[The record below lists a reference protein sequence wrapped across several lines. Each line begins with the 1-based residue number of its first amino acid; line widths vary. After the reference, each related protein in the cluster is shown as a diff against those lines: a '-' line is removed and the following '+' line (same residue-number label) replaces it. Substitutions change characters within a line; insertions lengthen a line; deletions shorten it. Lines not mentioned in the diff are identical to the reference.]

1 MGQGMKRQRVLLID
15 DDERLAEV
23 LAYGM
28 QQQGRDVT
36 VRHSVDDGLTSMAE
50 EPPFDAVITDLRMP
64 GRDGLELVH
73 EVCSRDN
80 HPPIIVLTAHG
91 SVDAAV
97 EAMKTGAAD
106 FLSKPVSRDVLKMTL
121 DRVVRS
127 VDLERENLELRK
139 RLEEL
144 SRPGNL
150 IAQSRSMRDVL
161 DLVDRV
167 APSDA
172 TVLIRGESG
181 TGKEVIA
188 NRIHERSG
196 RAGRPFVALN
206 CAALPKDLLESE
218 LFGHAKGAFTGASA
232 ARKGRFV
239 EADGGTLFLDEIGD
253 LDLELQAKL
262 LRVLQDGVVDV
273 VGGGQ
278 QKINV
283 RIIAATHQ
291 DLEAMA
297 RSGEFREDL
306 YFRIRVVPLQLPPL
320 RERGSDVGLLFAA
333 FVARAA
339 VVAGREPPTIA
350 PELLQELD
358 RRPWRGNVRELE
370 NVATR
375 MSVTMAPGSV
385 LSSRLLLEQD
395 GRLDLGGNR
404 RHQSSSLV
412 SENEVALPDGGVH
425 LEEVE
430 RALIVAALSK
440 SGGNRSQAARMLS
453 VPRHFLLYR
462 LDKFR
467 ITDDEIDALAGAAR
481 APIVPLPGV

>member
-1 MGQGMKRQRVLLID
+1 MKKQRVLLVD

-23 LAYGM
+23 LSYAM
-28 QQQGRDVT
+28 EQQGRDVT
-36 VRHSVDDGLTSMAE
+36 VRHSVDDALGLMTE
-50 EPPFDAVITDLRMP
+50 VQTFDAIITDLRMP
-64 GRDGLELVH
+64 GRDGMELVR
-73 EVCSRDN
+73 EVCSQDA

-97 EAMKTGAAD
+97 EAMKAGAAD

-127 VDLERENLELRK
+127 VDLERENLELRQ

-144 SRPGNL
+144 SRGGGL
-150 IAQSRSMRDVL
+150 IAQSRVMRDAL

-167 APSDA
+167 APTDA

-181 TGKEVIA
+181 TGKELIA
-188 NRIHERSG
+188 KRIHEGSA
-196 RAGRPFVALN
+196 RAERPFVALN

-232 ARKGRFV
+232 SRKGRFV

-278 QKINV
+278 QKVNV
-283 RIIAATHQ
+283 RIVAATHQ

-297 RSGEFREDL
+297 RRGEFREDL
-306 YFRIRVVPLQLPPL
+306 YFRIRVVPLELPPL
-320 RERGSDVGLLFAA
+320 RKRGTDVGLLFAA
-333 FVARAA
+333 FVTRAA
-339 VVAGREPPTIA
+339 AVAGREA
-350 PELLQELD
+350 PAISAELLQELD
-358 RRPWRGNVRELE
+358 ARAWPGNVRELE

-375 MSVTMAPGSV
+375 MSVTVAPGAA
-385 LSSRLLLEQD
+385 LSPELLLPQD
-395 GRLDLGGNR
+395 GRLDLGATR
-404 RHQSSSLV
+404 RHIGSSLI
-412 SENEVALPDGGVH
+412 SEHEVAIPDGGLH

-440 SGGNRSQAARMLS
+440 AGGNRSQAARLLG

-462 LDKFR
+462 LEKFHIR
-467 ITDDEIDALAGAAR
+467 DDEVDALAGAGT
-481 APIVPLPGV
+481 APIVPVPGT